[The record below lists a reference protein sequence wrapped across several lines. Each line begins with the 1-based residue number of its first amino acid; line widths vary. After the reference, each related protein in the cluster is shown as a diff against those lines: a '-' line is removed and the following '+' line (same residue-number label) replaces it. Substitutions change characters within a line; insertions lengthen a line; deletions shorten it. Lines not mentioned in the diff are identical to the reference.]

1 MKINPA
7 DRISDFKPYFFAQLN
22 NRIEE
27 LNRKG
32 VDIIRL
38 DMGSPD
44 LPPDDHIID
53 SLINSARRS
62 DTHGYSTMGGT
73 PAFKKAVAE
82 YYLRRYG
89 VSLDSKKEILALIGS
104 KEGIFNLSQV
114 ILNPGDHAMIP
125 DPGYPVYRSSAI
137 IAGAIPYSVPLL
149 RINGYLPKF
158 EDIPTEIAQASK
170 ILWLNY
176 PNNPTGASA
185 SLTFFQKAVEFASNF
200 SILIAHDAP
209 YMEVTFDGSLAHS
222 LLQVPG
228 SKENCVEFNS
238 LSKTYNMA
246 GWRLGMAVGN
256 PDVLQ
261 LLHTYKSQV
270 DSSQFLP
277 VIEAGVTA
285 LTGDQEWILG
295 RNEIYRERRDIVVRG
310 LKKTKMVVDTPSAGL
325 YVWFATPSRFG
336 SCAAFCETLLNETGV
351 SITPGSV
358 YGYFGEGFARISL
371 VTETTRMSEAM
382 NRLVNWLN

>member
-114 ILNPGDHAMIP
+114 ILNPGDHALIP
-125 DPGYPVYRSSAI
+125 DPGYPVYRSSAM
-137 IAGAIPYSVPLL
+137 IAGGNPYPVPLL

-185 SLTFFQKAVEFASNF
+185 SLAFFQKAVEFASNF
-200 SILIAHDAP
+200 NILIAHDAP
-209 YMEVTFDGSLAHS
+209 
-222 LLQVPG
+222 
-228 SKENCVEFNS
+228 
-238 LSKTYNMA
+238 
-246 GWRLGMAVGN
+246 
-256 PDVLQ
+256 
-261 LLHTYKSQV
+261 
-270 DSSQFLP
+270 
-277 VIEAGVTA
+277 
-285 LTGDQEWILG
+285 
-295 RNEIYRERRDIVVRG
+295 
-310 LKKTKMVVDTPSAGL
+310 
-325 YVWFATPSRFG
+325 
-336 SCAAFCETLLNETGV
+336 
-351 SITPGSV
+351 
-358 YGYFGEGFARISL
+358 
-371 VTETTRMSEAM
+371 
-382 NRLVNWLN
+382 

>member
-7 DRISDFKPYFFAQLN
+7 DRISDFKPYFFAQLS
-22 NRIEE
+22 NRIDE
-27 LNRKG
+27 LKRQG

-44 LPPDDHIID
+44 LPPEKNIID

-89 VSLDSKKEILALIGS
+89 VSLDPKKEILALIGS
-104 KEGIFNLSQV
+104 KEGLFNLSQV
-114 ILNPGDHAMIP
+114 ILNPGDYALIP
-125 DPGYPVYRSSAI
+125 DPGYPVYRSSAM
-137 IAGAIPYSVPLL
+137 IAGAKPFPIPLR
-149 RINGYLPKF
+149 RINGFLPKF
-158 EDIPTEIAQASK
+158 EDIPIEIAQASK

-185 SLTFFQKAVEFASNF
+185 SLAFFKQAVDFARNF
-200 SILIAHDAP
+200 DILIAHDAP
-209 YMEVTFDGSLAHS
+209 YMEITFDGSLAPS
-222 LLQVPG
+222 ILQVSG
-228 SKENCVEFNS
+228 SKDNCVEFNS

-246 GWRLGMAVGN
+246 GWRVGMAIGN

-277 VIEAGVTA
+277 VIEAGVAA
-285 LTGDQEWILG
+285 LTGDQEWIFG
-295 RNEIYRERRDIVVRG
+295 RNEIYRERRDIVMQG
-310 LKKTKMVVDTPSAGL
+310 LKKTKLIVDCPSAGL
-325 YVWFATPSRFG
+325 YVWFATPSKYDC
-336 SCAAFCETLLNETGV
+336 SAAFCEALLNDTGV

-358 YGYFGEGFARISL
+358 YGDFGEGFARISL
-371 VTETTRMSEAM
+371 VTETKRISEAM
-382 NRLVNWLN
+382 NRIVNWLE

>member
-1 MKINPA
+1 MKINPS

-22 NRIEE
+22 NRIED
-27 LNRKG
+27 LKKRG

-73 PAFKKAVAE
+73 PAFKKAVSE

-89 VSLDSKKEILALIGS
+89 VNLDSKKEILALIGS
-104 KEGIFNLSQV
+104 KEGLFNLSQV
-114 ILNPGDHAMIP
+114 ILNPGDYALIP
-125 DPGYPVYRSSAI
+125 DPGYPVYRSSAM
-137 IAGAIPYSVPLL
+137 IAGAKPYPVPLL
-149 RINGYLPKF
+149 RINGYLPKL
-158 EDIPTEIAQASK
+158 EDIPTEVAQAAK

-185 SLTFFQKAVEFASNF
+185 SLAFFHKAVEFASNF
-200 SILIAHDAP
+200 NILIAHDAP
-209 YMEVTFDGSLAHS
+209 YMEVTFDGSLAPS
-222 LLQVPG
+222 IMQVPG
-228 SKENCVEFNS
+228 SKEYCVEFNS

-256 PDVLQ
+256 PDALQ
-261 LLHTYKSQV
+261 LLHTYKTQV

-277 VIEAGVTA
+277 VLEAGVAA
-285 LTGDQEWILG
+285 LTGDQEWIFG

-310 LKKTKMVVDTPSAGL
+310 LRRTNMDVDAPSAGL
-325 YVWFATPSRFG
+325 YVWFATPSRFS
-336 SCAAFCETLLNETGV
+336 SCADFCEALLNETGV

-358 YGYFGEGFARISL
+358 YGDFGEGFARISL
-371 VTETTRMSEAM
+371 VTETTRMSKAL
-382 NRLVNWLN
+382 NRLVTWLQ

>member
-1 MKINPA
+1 LKINPS

-22 NRIEE
+22 NRIED
-27 LNRKG
+27 LKKRG

-73 PAFKKAVAE
+73 PAFKKAVSE

-89 VSLDSKKEILALIGS
+89 VNLDSKKEILALIGS
-104 KEGIFNLSQV
+104 KEGLFNLSQV
-114 ILNPGDHAMIP
+114 ILNPGDYALIP
-125 DPGYPVYRSSAI
+125 DPGYPVYRSSAM
-137 IAGAIPYSVPLL
+137 IAGAKPYPVPLL
-149 RINGYLPKF
+149 RINGYLPKL
-158 EDIPTEIAQASK
+158 EDIPTEVAQAAK

-185 SLTFFQKAVEFASNF
+185 SLAFFHKAVEFASNF
-200 SILIAHDAP
+200 NILIAHDAP
-209 YMEVTFDGSLAHS
+209 YMEVTFDGSLAPS
-222 LLQVPG
+222 IMQVPG
-228 SKENCVEFNS
+228 SKEYCVEFNS

-256 PDVLQ
+256 PDALQ
-261 LLHTYKSQV
+261 LLHTYKTQV

-277 VIEAGVTA
+277 VLEAGVAA
-285 LTGDQEWILG
+285 LTGDQEWIFG

-310 LKKTKMVVDTPSAGL
+310 LRRTNLDVDAPSAGL
-325 YVWFATPSRFG
+325 YVWFATPSRFS
-336 SCAAFCETLLNETGV
+336 SCADFCEALLNETGV

-358 YGYFGEGFARISL
+358 YGDFGEGFARISL
-371 VTETTRMSEAM
+371 VTETTRMSKAL
-382 NRLVNWLN
+382 NRLVTWLQ

>member
-22 NRIEE
+22 NRIED
-27 LNRKG
+27 LKKRG

-73 PAFKKAVAE
+73 PAFKKAVSE

-89 VSLDSKKEILALIGS
+89 VNLDSKKEILALIGS
-104 KEGIFNLSQV
+104 KEGLFNLSQV
-114 ILNPGDHAMIP
+114 ILNPGDYALIP
-125 DPGYPVYRSSAI
+125 DPGYPVYRSSAM
-137 IAGAIPYSVPLL
+137 IAGAKPYPVPLL
-149 RINGYLPKF
+149 RINGYLPKL
-158 EDIPTEIAQASK
+158 EDIPTEVAQAAK

-185 SLTFFQKAVEFASNF
+185 SLAFFHKAVEFASNF
-200 SILIAHDAP
+200 NILIAHDAP
-209 YMEVTFDGSLAHS
+209 YMEVTFDGSLAPS
-222 LLQVPG
+222 IMQVPG
-228 SKENCVEFNS
+228 SKEYCVEFNS

-256 PDVLQ
+256 PDALQ
-261 LLHTYKSQV
+261 LLHTYKTQV

-277 VIEAGVTA
+277 VLEAGVAA
-285 LTGDQEWILG
+285 LTGDQEWIFG

-310 LKKTKMVVDTPSAGL
+310 LRRTNLDVDAPSAGL
-325 YVWFATPSRFG
+325 YVWFATPSRFS
-336 SCAAFCETLLNETGV
+336 SCADFCEALLNETGV

-358 YGYFGEGFARISL
+358 YGDFGEGFARISL
-371 VTETTRMSEAM
+371 VTETTRMSKAL
-382 NRLVNWLN
+382 NRLVTWLQ

>member
-1 MKINPA
+1 
-7 DRISDFKPYFFAQLN
+7 
-22 NRIEE
+22 
-27 LNRKG
+27 
-32 VDIIRL
+32 
-38 DMGSPD
+38 
-44 LPPDDHIID
+44 
-53 SLINSARRS
+53 
-62 DTHGYSTMGGT
+62 
-73 PAFKKAVAE
+73 
-82 YYLRRYG
+82 
-89 VSLDSKKEILALIGS
+89 
-104 KEGIFNLSQV
+104 
-114 ILNPGDHAMIP
+114 
-125 DPGYPVYRSSAI
+125 
-137 IAGAIPYSVPLL
+137 
-149 RINGYLPKF
+149 
-158 EDIPTEIAQASK
+158 
-170 ILWLNY
+170 
-176 PNNPTGASA
+176 
-185 SLTFFQKAVEFASNF
+185 
-200 SILIAHDAP
+200 
-209 YMEVTFDGSLAHS
+209 
-222 LLQVPG
+222 
-228 SKENCVEFNS
+228 
-238 LSKTYNMA
+238 MA

-261 LLHTYKSQV
+261 LLHTFKSQV

-358 YGYFGEGFARISL
+358 YGNFGEGFARISL

>member
-22 NRIEE
+22 NRIED
-27 LNRKG
+27 LKKRG

-73 PAFKKAVAE
+73 PAFKKAVSE

-89 VSLDSKKEILALIGS
+89 VNLDSKKEILALIGS
-104 KEGIFNLSQV
+104 KEGLFNLSQV
-114 ILNPGDHAMIP
+114 ILNPGDYALIP
-125 DPGYPVYRSSAI
+125 DPGYPVYRSSAL
-137 IAGAIPYSVPLL
+137 IAGAKPYPVPLL
-149 RINGYLPKF
+149 RINGYLPKL
-158 EDIPTEIAQASK
+158 EDIPTEVAQAAK

-185 SLTFFQKAVEFASNF
+185 SLAFFHKAVEFASNF
-200 SILIAHDAP
+200 NILIAHDAP
-209 YMEVTFDGSLAHS
+209 YMEVTFDGSLAPS
-222 LLQVPG
+222 IMQVPG
-228 SKENCVEFNS
+228 SKEYCVEFNS

-256 PDVLQ
+256 PDALQ
-261 LLHTYKSQV
+261 LLHTYKTQV

-277 VIEAGVTA
+277 VLEAGVAA
-285 LTGDQEWILG
+285 LTGDQEWIFG

-310 LKKTKMVVDTPSAGL
+310 LRRTNLDVDAPSAGL
-325 YVWFATPSRFG
+325 YVWFATPSRFS
-336 SCAAFCETLLNETGV
+336 SCADFCEALLNETGV

-358 YGYFGEGFARISL
+358 YGDFGEGFARISL
-371 VTETTRMSEAM
+371 VTETTRMSKAL
-382 NRLVNWLN
+382 NRLVTWLQ

>member
-22 NRIEE
+22 NRIED
-27 LNRKG
+27 LKKLG

-73 PAFKKAVAE
+73 PAFKKAVSE

-89 VSLDSKKEILALIGS
+89 VNLDSKKEILALIGS
-104 KEGIFNLSQV
+104 KEGLFNLSQV
-114 ILNPGDHAMIP
+114 ILNPGDYALIP
-125 DPGYPVYRSSAI
+125 DPGYPVYRSSAM
-137 IAGAIPYSVPLL
+137 IAGAKPYPVPLL
-149 RINGYLPKF
+149 RINGYLPKL
-158 EDIPTEIAQASK
+158 EDIPTEVAQAAK

-185 SLTFFQKAVEFASNF
+185 SLAFFHKAVEFASNF
-200 SILIAHDAP
+200 NILIAHDAP
-209 YMEVTFDGSLAHS
+209 YMEVTFDGSLAPS
-222 LLQVPG
+222 IMQVPG
-228 SKENCVEFNS
+228 SKEYCVEFNS

-256 PDVLQ
+256 PDALQ
-261 LLHTYKSQV
+261 LLHTYKTQV

-277 VIEAGVTA
+277 VLEAGVAA
-285 LTGDQEWILG
+285 LTGDQEWIFG

-310 LKKTKMVVDTPSAGL
+310 LRRTNLDVDAPSAGL
-325 YVWFATPSRFG
+325 YVWFATPSRFS
-336 SCAAFCETLLNETGV
+336 SCADFCEALLNETGV

-358 YGYFGEGFARISL
+358 YGDFGEGFARISL
-371 VTETTRMSEAM
+371 VTETTRMSKAL
-382 NRLVNWLN
+382 NRLVTWLQ

>member
-1 MKINPA
+1 LKINPA
-7 DRISDFKPYFFAQLN
+7 DRISEFKPYFFAQLN

-27 LNRKG
+27 LKRQG
-32 VDIIRL
+32 VDVIRL

-261 LLHTYKSQV
+261 LLHTFKSQV

-358 YGYFGEGFARISL
+358 YGNFGEGFARISL

>member
-27 LNRKG
+27 LKRQG
-32 VDIIRL
+32 VDVIRL

-62 DTHGYSTMGGT
+62 DSHGYSTMGGT

-82 YYLRRYG
+82 YYSRRYG
-89 VSLDSKKEILALIGS
+89 VSLDFKKEILALIGS

-114 ILNPGDHAMIP
+114 ILNPGDYALIP
-125 DPGYPVYRSSAI
+125 DPGYPVYRSSAM
-137 IAGAIPYSVPLL
+137 IAEAKPYPVPLL

-185 SLTFFQKAVEFASNF
+185 SLAFFQKAVEFASNF
-200 SILIAHDAP
+200 NILIAHDAP
-209 YMEVTFDGSLAHS
+209 YMEVTFDGSLAPS
-222 LLQVPG
+222 ILQVPG
-228 SKENCVEFNS
+228 SKENSVEFNS

-277 VIEAGVTA
+277 VIEAGVSA
-285 LTGDQEWILG
+285 LTGDQEWIFG

-325 YVWFATPSRFG
+325 YVWFATPSKYG
-336 SCAAFCETLLNETGV
+336 YCAAFCEALLDETGV

-358 YGYFGEGFARISL
+358 YGDFGEGFARISL
-371 VTETTRMSEAM
+371 VTETARMAEAM
-382 NRLVNWLN
+382 NRLVNWLE